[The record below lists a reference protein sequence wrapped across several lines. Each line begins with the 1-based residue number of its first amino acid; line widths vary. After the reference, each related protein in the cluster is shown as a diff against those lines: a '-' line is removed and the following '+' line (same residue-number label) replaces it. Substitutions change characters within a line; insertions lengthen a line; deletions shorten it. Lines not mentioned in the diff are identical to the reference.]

1 MDVSEMGQTWFEI
14 IMKWNG
20 YRMDIDGE
28 RYSSLRDEWRII
40 GKVMEKTMIMI
51 DGSPFFIAILKERR
65 SVQNS

>member
-1 MDVSEMGQTWFEI
+1 MLWNLDISMNVSEMGQTWFEI

-40 GKVMEKTMIMI
+40 GKVM
-51 DGSPFFIAILKERR
+51 
-65 SVQNS
+65 